1 MAKTWGL
8 KGKLG
13 RAKLERGKVL
23 LEFELVVEA
32 KKALSH
38 GRISVGGF
46 SCAWRDGSLET
57 GCLVEGEKRRKV
69 WVRIVGLPVSLW
81 DRAILRRVGEECG
94 GFLAVDTQTKKLEE
108 LQWARILVKVNG
120 EELPNVVEICVEE
133 VCY

>member
-46 SCAWRDGSLET
+46 SCAWRDGSPET

>member
-46 SCAWRDGSLET
+46 SCAWRDGSPET
-57 GCLVEGEKRRKV
+57 GCLVEGEKRHKV
-69 WVRIVGLPVSLW
+69 W
-81 DRAILRRVGEECG
+81 GENCG
-94 GFLAVDTQTKKLEE
+94 ITRFIMG
-108 LQWARILVKVNG
+108 
-120 EELPNVVEICVEE
+120 
-133 VCY
+133 

>member
-46 SCAWRDGSLET
+46 SCAWRDGSPET
-57 GCLVEGEKRRKV
+57 G
-69 WVRIVGLPVSLW
+69 
-81 DRAILRRVGEECG
+81 
-94 GFLAVDTQTKKLEE
+94 
-108 LQWARILVKVNG
+108 
-120 EELPNVVEICVEE
+120 
-133 VCY
+133 